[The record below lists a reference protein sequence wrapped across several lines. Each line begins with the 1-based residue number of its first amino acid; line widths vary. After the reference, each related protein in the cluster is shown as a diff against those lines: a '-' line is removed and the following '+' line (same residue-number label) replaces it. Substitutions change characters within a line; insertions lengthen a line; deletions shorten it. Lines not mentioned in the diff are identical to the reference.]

1 MSAQGETWQTSSN
14 RKQDTRT
21 RLAWLPCVMTSLR
34 PATLPGH
41 PWQTKTDLRRMF
53 RRRSGTRVLAPPSK
67 YAFSVCTTAL
77 SSPSTTFSVSCI
89 SHSYPLLLAMSTSLR
104 TTNKPGN
111 PSDDLPIRTGD
122 GQEHDSSDGGGIPPA
137 EAGQGD
143 NPSQVW
149 LSSSRTE
156 QKYTIRHCIGV
167 GGANKQATGATSLG
181 NRQDSPGDY

>member
-89 SHSYPLLLAMSTSLR
+89 SHSYPLLLAMSTSLK

-137 EAGQGD
+137 EAAQGD

-149 LSSSRTE
+149 VIIFTYRAEVYDKELYRSRWGEQTSNRSDQLGKPPRLSR
-156 QKYTIRHCIGV
+156 
-167 GGANKQATGATSLG
+167 
-181 NRQDSPGDY
+181 